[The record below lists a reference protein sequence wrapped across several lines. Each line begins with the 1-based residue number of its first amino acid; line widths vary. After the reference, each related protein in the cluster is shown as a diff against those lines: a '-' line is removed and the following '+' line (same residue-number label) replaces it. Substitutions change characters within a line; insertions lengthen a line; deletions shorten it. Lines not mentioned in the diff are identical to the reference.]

1 MINIIGLGATD
12 KFGLTLE
19 AINAMK
25 NGNENFLRTKEH
37 RAVEYFYDENIEFK
51 SFDYLYEK
59 ENSFEDV
66 YSEIVDFLIEESKN
80 KDINY
85 FVPGNPLIAERTV
98 VKLIESS
105 IEYNIIMGM
114 SFIEPVLRA
123 VKRDPSEGFKLLD
136 GDYFNKYD
144 IDTHSDI
151 IVTQIYNKRTASD
164 LKLDISEIYGDEYMI
179 YLITDAGLDSEDLYY
194 IPIYELD
201 RVENINHQSAVYI
214 PKNNEIL
221 NFRDLLIEVEKLSE
235 KITDINHLNIKENN
249 LDIESL
255 ENLSK
260 MLILSILAI
269 NLSEEEGFY
278 NFYEIIEKSCEII
291 AENGDF
297 IKNTMEKRK
306 DLRYN
311 CDSLQKEGKVSLI
324 RKLKSYNEN
333 ALLRASNVIDDVSSI
348 GFIWDEVD
356 GALEKVS
363 EELEEVYEAIKKD
376 ISYEISNELG
386 DLIFSSVNLCRYLG
400 FNPEDVLDLTIDKFI
415 RRFEIMSE
423 LASKKNMKLEYLDLK
438 DQDDLYNEAK
448 HILEKD

>member
-1 MINIIGLGATD
+1 
-12 KFGLTLE
+12 
-19 AINAMK
+19 
-25 NGNENFLRTKEH
+25 
-37 RAVEYFYDENIEFK
+37 
-51 SFDYLYEK
+51 
-59 ENSFEDV
+59 
-66 YSEIVDFLIEESKN
+66 
-80 KDINY
+80 
-85 FVPGNPLIAERTV
+85 
-98 VKLIESS
+98 
-105 IEYNIIMGM
+105 
-114 SFIEPVLRA
+114 
-123 VKRDPSEGFKLLD
+123 
-136 GDYFNKYD
+136 
-144 IDTHSDI
+144 
-151 IVTQIYNKRTASD
+151 
-164 LKLDISEIYGDEYMI
+164 
-179 YLITDAGLDSEDLYY
+179 
-194 IPIYELD
+194 
-201 RVENINHQSAVYI
+201 
-214 PKNNEIL
+214 
-221 NFRDLLIEVEKLSE
+221 
-235 KITDINHLNIKENN
+235 
-249 LDIESL
+249 
-255 ENLSK
+255 
-260 MLILSILAI
+260 
-269 NLSEEEGFY
+269 
-278 NFYEIIEKSCEII
+278 
-291 AENGDF
+291 
-297 IKNTMEKRK
+297 MEKRK